1 MNRFIASYSI
11 GKIYVDP
18 LDMLWYMSD
27 SSYFDKK
34 KDFPL
39 FRFLL
44 DLASLTFRYNASI
57 NNENIWNRTL
67 IRDLNNIIIQMAF
80 SFEKIVSLSDDLVCT
95 GDIVTVEHCVK
106 SFEQFINNEPFDFL
120 DFGEIKEVMDLIDIE
135 LKTFKKLLQ
144 DFITHCRYFI
154 KNGRKYKDIIYIEII
169 KDFKYHLKKL
179 VSKKIFTLKIFFY
192 S

>member
-1 MNRFIASYSI
+1 
-11 GKIYVDP
+11 
-18 LDMLWYMSD
+18 MLWYMSD

-44 DLASLTFRYNASI
+44 DLASLTFRYNTSI

-80 SFEKIVSLSDDLVCT
+80 SFEKFVSVSDDLVCK
-95 GDIVTVEHCVK
+95 GDIVTVEDCVK
-106 SFEQFINNEPFDFL
+106 SFEQFINNEPFDFF
-120 DFGEIKEVMDLIDIE
+120 DFGEIKEVMDLIVIE

-144 DFITHCRYFI
+144 DFITHCRYF
-154 KNGRKYKDIIYIEII
+154 Y
-169 KDFKYHLKKL
+169 
-179 VSKKIFTLKIFFY
+179 
-192 S
+192 

>member
-1 MNRFIASYSI
+1 MNRFIASHAM
-11 GKIYVDP
+11 GEIYVDP

-34 KDFPL
+34 KDFSL

-67 IRDLNNIIIQMAF
+67 IRDLNDIIIQMAF
-80 SFEKIVSLSDDLVCT
+80 SFEKIVGLSDDLVCT
-95 GDIVTVEHCVK
+95 GDIVTAEDCVK
-106 SFEQFINNEPFDFL
+106 SFEQFINNEPFDFF
-120 DFGEIKEVMDLIDIE
+120 DFGEIKEIMDLIDIE

-144 DFITHCRYFI
+144 DFIIHCRYFI
-154 KNGRKYKDIIYIEII
+154 KNGRKHKDIIYIEII

-179 VSKKIFTLKIFFY
+179 VSKKIFTLKKFFY